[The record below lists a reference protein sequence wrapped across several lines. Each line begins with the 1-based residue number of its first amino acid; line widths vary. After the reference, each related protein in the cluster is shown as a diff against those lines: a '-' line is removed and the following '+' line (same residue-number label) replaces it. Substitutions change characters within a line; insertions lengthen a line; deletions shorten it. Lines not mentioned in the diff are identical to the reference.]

1 MLSATALGIVV
12 PVLADT
18 GRLGTPLGQLVI
30 SAASIADVGAIVLLS
45 LFYSGEATSVWATL
59 LLLAGFAL
67 LAAAVGVAI
76 AEVGHWRRL
85 GPVLRRLQDSS
96 AQIRVRGALLLL
108 LGFAALAQLLGLE
121 VILGAF
127 IAGAPLSLFD
137 RDDAMT
143 HPLFRQKLDAVGFG
157 VFIPFFF
164 VVSGME
170 LDLRALLSGGRPRSR
185 RCPCSCSPCCSAA
198 GCRPSYTGRSSAL
211 AGRCGGA
218 AAVNLAPF
226 IVAAAEIGMELGE
239 LSPAT
244 GAALVVAGFVVGG
257 ALPPG
262 NPDAPARQQ
271 EPNSAAR

>member
-1 MLSATALGIVV
+1 MAIILSATALGIVV

-18 GRLGTPLGQLVI
+18 GRLGTPPGQLVI
-30 SAASIADVGAIVLLS
+30 AAASITDFGAIVLLS
-45 LFYSGEATSVWATL
+45 LFFSGEATSVWATL

-96 AQIRVRGALLLL
+96 AQIRVCGALLLL
-108 LGFAALAQLLGLE
+108 LGFAAPAQLLGLE

-127 IAGAPLSLFD
+127 IAGALLRLFD

-157 VFIPFFF
+157 VYIPSFF

-170 LDLRALLSGGRPRSR
+170 LDLRAPLRRAVLSRAGARVPARPAARPR
-185 RCPCSCSPCCSAA
+185 AA
-198 GCRPSYTGRSSAL
+198 GPPIQAARRRSR
-211 AGRCGGA
+211 GRCGGA
-218 AAVNLAPF
+218 AAGNLIPF
-226 IVAAAEIGMELGE
+226 IVAAAEIGW
-239 LSPAT
+239 
-244 GAALVVAGFVVGG
+244 
-257 ALPPG
+257 
-262 NPDAPARQQ
+262 
-271 EPNSAAR
+271 NSAN

>member
-1 MLSATALGIVV
+1 VANILSATALGIVV

-30 SAASIADVGAIVLLS
+30 AAASIADFGAIVLLS
-45 LFYSGEATSVWATL
+45 LFFPGEATSVWATL

-76 AEVGHWRRL
+76 AEVGHWRQL

-108 LGFAALAQLLGLE
+108 LGFAAPAQLLGLE

-127 IAGAPLSLFD
+127 IAGALLRLFD

-157 VFIPFFF
+157 VFTPFYF

-170 LDLRALLSGGRPRSR
+170 LDLQAPLRRAVLARARARVPARPR
-185 RCPCSCSPCCSAA
+185 AA
-198 GCRPSYTGRSSAL
+198 GPPIQAARRRSR
-211 AGRCGGA
+211 GRCGGA
-218 AAVNLAPF
+218 AAGDLAPF
-226 IVAAAEIGMELGE
+226 IVAAAEIWMELGE

-244 GAALVVAGFVVGG
+244 GAALVVAGLLSVVPFPLG
-257 ALPPG
+257 ALTLLR
-262 NPDAPARQQ
+262 ASK
-271 EPNSAAR
+271 EPSSAAR